1 MNHCHP
7 VWKSTKDIKPS
18 SWERRFWHHA
28 DLILTT
34 SQLLSAAAWYIHPDI
49 HVHDS
54 SRTLWRMHSHNS
66 IEANVDLRFHSRN
79 KEGICIMPPK
89 VTSVSISDMYHLP
102 NPFLAFLD
110 IMIFSLSFLHSVQ
123 HHWLHSCKPYPYLF
137 SLLSYYTAESPWDLQ
152 LSNIKTSPSNR
163 TFWEG
168 KWGYMVFVTGSRGNY
183 LCLKDFSFI
192 GISFWVSTS
201 FLEKEAHGSS
211 ISCFSLLPGPLLFK
225 GEGVTILNKDT
236 RKTNTVG
243 LWAALEGC
251 HSGPPSR
258 KNLPVSCNKSS

>member
-1 MNHCHP
+1 
-7 VWKSTKDIKPS
+7 
-18 SWERRFWHHA
+18 
-28 DLILTT
+28 
-34 SQLLSAAAWYIHPDI
+34 
-49 HVHDS
+49 
-54 SRTLWRMHSHNS
+54 MHSHNS